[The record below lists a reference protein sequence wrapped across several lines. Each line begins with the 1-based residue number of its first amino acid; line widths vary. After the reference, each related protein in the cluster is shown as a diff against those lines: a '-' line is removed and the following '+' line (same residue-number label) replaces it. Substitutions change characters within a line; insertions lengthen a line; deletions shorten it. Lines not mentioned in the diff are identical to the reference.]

1 MKVTVR
7 DPVYWQRLRRDK
19 ASGLAALF
27 AIGACG
33 VTLIGLIELLLPGS
47 QASHRG
53 NPLYWI
59 LLLPFGWWGVE
70 LVNYTPRTSW
80 TLVPA
85 LAVGPGVAL
94 ICCAATSLSSISDNR
109 SWGIVMGFS
118 VLFGLLGAV
127 SYRRSMLRR
136 EGPAR

>member
-1 MKVTVR
+1 MKAATR

-19 ASGLAALF
+19 ASGLAALL

-33 VTLIGLIELLLPGS
+33 VALVALIELLLPGS

-53 NPLYWI
+53 NPLYWG

-85 LAVGPGVAL
+85 LGIGPAIAL
-94 ICCAATSLSSISDNR
+94 ACALASLSLGSDSA
-109 SWGIVMGFS
+109 SWIGAFGLS
-118 VLFGLLGAV
+118 ALFGVLGGV
-127 SYRRSMLRR
+127 FYRRSMLRR

>member
-1 MKVTVR
+1 M
-7 DPVYWQRLRRDK
+7 
-19 ASGLAALF
+19 ALV
-27 AIGACG
+27 A
-33 VTLIGLIELLLPGS
+33 LIELLLPGS

-53 NPLYWI
+53 NPLYWG

-85 LAVGPGVAL
+85 LGIGPAVAL
-94 ICCAATSLSSISDNR
+94 ACALASLSLGSD
-109 SWGIVMGFS
+109 SPPWVGAFGLS
-118 VLFGLLGAV
+118 ALFGVLGAV
-127 SYRRSMLRR
+127 FYRRSMLRQ

>member
-1 MKVTVR
+1 MR
-7 DPVYWQRLRRDK
+7 DPIYWQRLRRDK

-33 VTLIGLIELLLPGS
+33 VTMVGLIELLLPSS
-47 QASHRG
+47 QANHRE
-53 NPLYWI
+53 NPFYWM

-70 LVNYTPRTSW
+70 LVNYTPRISW

-85 LAVGPGVAL
+85 LGTGPAVAL
-94 ICCAATSLSSISDNR
+94 VCAATSWSLVSDNTA
-109 SWGIVMGFS
+109 WLVILGVS

-127 SYRRSMLRR
+127 FYSRSMLRR